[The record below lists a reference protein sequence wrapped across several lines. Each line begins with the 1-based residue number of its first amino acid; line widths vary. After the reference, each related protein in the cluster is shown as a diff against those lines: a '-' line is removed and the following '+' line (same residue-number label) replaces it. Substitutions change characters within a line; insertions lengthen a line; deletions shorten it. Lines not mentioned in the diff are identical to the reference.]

1 MQRRAAAIYVAFF
14 LVIGAA
20 SYSLIATAQTPEIQ
34 FQNPDYSVSQGE
46 TFEANGQTYN
56 VSSVSATEEGGDH
69 GGGATLVRSAEITST
84 EQSAEYTETWEN
96 NTSVPVG
103 DGNWTVLVPNQ
114 SDASQFTL
122 RQDVDRTQIL
132 EQDPNADNETVTRN
146 GQEYVVVQNEGGN
159 ATLVSADEYFPSPET
174 RQVSEGESLQY
185 QGNQTT
191 VANVTEGG
199 VEVSWTAP
207 RTNVVEASDG
217 GNVTLSNE
225 TYLAHFPDN
234 ETLQLTSDFENYR
247 GQQEEIESFHT
258 RENGLWG
265 IVILCGAGAALL
277 VGLAFLPSR
286 Y

>member
-56 VSSVSATEEGGDH
+56 VSSISATEEGGDH
-69 GGGATLVRSAEITST
+69 GGGTTLVRSAEITYT

-96 NTSVPVG
+96 NTSVTVG
-103 DGNWTVLVPNQ
+103 DGNWTVLVPNE
-114 SDASQFTL
+114 SNASQFTL
-122 RQDVDRTQIL
+122 RQDVERTQML
-132 EQDPNADNETVTRN
+132 EQDPNADNETVTRD
-146 GQEYVVVQNEGGN
+146 GQEFVVVQNQGGN
-159 ATLVSADEYFPSPET
+159 ATLVPAEEYFPSPET
-174 RQVSEGESLQY
+174 RQVSEGESVQY
-185 QGNQTT
+185 QGNQTN
-191 VANVTEGG
+191 VENVTESG

-207 RTNVVEASDG
+207 QTNTIEASDN
-217 GNVTLSNE
+217 GNVTLGDQ

-234 ETLQLTSDFENYR
+234 ETMQLTSDFENYQA
-247 GQQEEIESFHT
+247 QQEEIDTFHT
-258 RENGLWG
+258 FENGLWG
-265 IVILCGAGAALL
+265 IVILCGSVAGLL

>member
-34 FQNPDYSVSQGE
+34 FQNPDYSVSQGD
-46 TFEANGQTYN
+46 TFDANGQTYN
-56 VSSVSATEEGGDH
+56 VSSISATEEEGGH
-69 GGGATLVRSAEITST
+69 GGGATLVRSGEMTYT

-96 NTSVPVG
+96 NSSVTVG
-103 DGNWTVLVPNQ
+103 DGNWTVLVPEDSN
-114 SDASQFTL
+114 ASQFTL

-146 GQEYVVVQNEGGN
+146 GQEYVVQNEGGST
-159 ATLVSADEYFPSPET
+159 TLILADEYFPTPET
-174 RQVSEGESLQY
+174 RQVSVGESLQY
-185 QGNQTT
+185 QGNQTN
-191 VANVTEGG
+191 VENVTESG
-199 VEVSWTAP
+199 VEVTWTAP
-207 RTNVVEASDG
+207 RTNTIEASDD
-217 GNVTLSNE
+217 GNVTLGDQ

-234 ETLQLTSDFENYR
+234 ETMQLTSDFENYQA
-247 GQQEEIESFHT
+247 QQEEIESFHT

-265 IVILCGAGAALL
+265 IVILCGSVVALL